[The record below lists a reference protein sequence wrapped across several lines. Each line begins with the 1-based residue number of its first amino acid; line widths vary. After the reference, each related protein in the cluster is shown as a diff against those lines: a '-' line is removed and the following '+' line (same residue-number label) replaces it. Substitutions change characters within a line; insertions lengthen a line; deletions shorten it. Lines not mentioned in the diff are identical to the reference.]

1 MEGDASRFNSHL
13 LEETPPTKT
22 RRIARACLQCRAR
35 KQRCLPAEE
44 HASLGAACKRCK
56 RHDVPCS
63 FQTEQQDP
71 TISLQGANAD
81 ANLLSNIQARLN
93 NHERRLA
100 ELEAQGPLQ
109 QDDGLRLHALSPNP
123 STISSQDGYN
133 AGEPRNDGPMASTD
147 QSSRDPNQ
155 RILDMNAVDL
165 GPPISTLRSLGAMHG
180 NQSLRESSSNAQNS
194 GMGIVP
200 TQHRWPL
207 DPILNGVL
215 TMAEA
220 CQAINIFFNHCH
232 PMAPVL
238 SEGLRSQPELLRA
251 NRPMLFLALCSIGT
265 RFWLPESAFPRGWP
279 TLHPKCSELAVLLD
293 KAVSRLLLRPTPR
306 DVHLDSVVVL
316 LLYAQWMPYS
326 RQGYQDRND
335 HDHERRFK
343 RPSSRY
349 NDISA
354 WAVLGLAARYATM
367 LNLAKD
373 AIAPFTR
380 PQTAATQDDMAR
392 LRIWYNLLTCDWN
405 LMLSSALPAT
415 LDPTEGVSI
424 ARSFGVQPTAQQP
437 NDLRYAAL
445 VELVGISHS
454 ALETNK
460 EFSARRLNAASLRK
474 FNVACDEWERHW
486 SPILR
491 FTHFQHVHLP
501 FTSLRWCR
509 LALNSAVLGPYLTS
523 ITQEDSQPSHVWVL
537 EALETSLTAA
547 MQIIFC
553 VSTLGHD
560 YVWRISSQDASTV
573 PAERFVVDQTTLERL
588 SYAVDSMWVSYT
600 FAVTFLAF
608 CYVKG
613 LVDDELRLRRLMSA
627 SSPQNVAPRSPR
639 SISLLARFLRLA
651 LDLFDAICQISTFRL
666 AQELQAVVKDCVL
679 LLLTEDCEARTHGQ
693 EVDTTGMQSLFD
705 QMMDPGFDWPALA
718 EDWNICGTPS
728 I

>member
-1 MEGDASRFNSHL
+1 MAFSFTL
-13 LEETPPTKT
+13 LVLSQSSTPC
-22 RRIARACLQCRAR
+22 IEARYLTYIR
-35 KQRCLPAEE
+35 
-44 HASLGAACKRCK
+44 
-56 RHDVPCS
+56 
-63 FQTEQQDP
+63 
-71 TISLQGANAD
+71 
-81 ANLLSNIQARLN
+81 
-93 NHERRLA
+93 
-100 ELEAQGPLQ
+100 
-109 QDDGLRLHALSPNP
+109 P
-123 STISSQDGYN
+123 STISSQDDYN
-133 AGEPRNDGPMASTD
+133 GAEPRNDD
-147 QSSRDPNQ
+147 QRTSVDHSSRDDNQ
-155 RILDMNAVDL
+155 RILNMNAVDL
-165 GPPISTLRSLGAMHG
+165 GPPISTLRSLGAMYG
-180 NQSLRESSSNAQNS
+180 NHNPRESTNNARTI
-194 GMGIVP
+194 GISMEP
-200 TQHRWPL
+200 TTHRWPL

-220 CQAINIFFNHCH
+220 CRAINIFFNHCH

-238 SEGLRSQPELLRA
+238 SEGLRSEAELLRSG
-251 NRPMLFLALCSIGT
+251 RPLLFLALCSIGT
-265 RFWLPESAFPRGWP
+265 RFWLPDHA
-279 TLHPKCSELAVLLD
+279 LCSELAVLLD

-326 RQGYQDRND
+326 RQAYQDRND
-335 HDHERRFK
+335 QDQERRSK

-373 AIAPFTR
+373 AIAPFKR
-380 PQTAATQDDMAR
+380 PQSVATQEDMAR

-424 ARSFGVQPTAQQP
+424 ARTFGRQPTGQQP

-460 EFSARRLNAASLRK
+460 EFSARRLNAAGLRK
-474 FNVACDEWERHW
+474 FNVACDDWERHW

-491 FTHFQHVHLP
+491 YTHFQHVHLP

-509 LALNSAVLGPYLTS
+509 LALNSAVLGPYLAS
-523 ITQEDSQPSHVWVL
+523 IIEGDTQPSHVWIL

-560 YVWRISSQDASTV
+560 HVWGIDSQDACTV
-573 PAERFVVDQTTLERL
+573 PTDRFAVDQTTLERL
-588 SYAVDSMWVSYT
+588 CYAVDSTWVSYT

-613 LVDDELRLRRLMSA
+613 LVDDELRLRPLISA
-627 SSPQNVAPRSPR
+627 SSPQHVAPRSPR

-651 LDLFDAICQISTFRL
+651 LDLFDAVCQVSTFRL

-679 LLLTEDCEARTHGQ
+679 LLLTEDSEDRTRGQ

-705 QMMDPGFDWPALA
+705 QMMDPGFDWPVLA
-718 EDWNICGTPS
+718 EDWDVTRTPLT
-728 I
+728 